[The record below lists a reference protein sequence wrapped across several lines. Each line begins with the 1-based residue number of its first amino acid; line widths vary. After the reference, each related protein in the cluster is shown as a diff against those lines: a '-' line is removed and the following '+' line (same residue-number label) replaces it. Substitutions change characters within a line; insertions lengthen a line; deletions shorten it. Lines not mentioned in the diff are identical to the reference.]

1 MLQDPRSI
9 VYHVVDN
16 DFGGRHVVDE
26 SGDAS
31 HEPWSDR
38 REIVSEH
45 PESFKMSVQLTALPK
60 TCWGTSRAR
69 CNGE

>member
-9 VYHVVDN
+9 VYHVVDD
-16 DFGGRHVVDE
+16 DFCGKHVVDE

-38 REIVSEH
+38 RGGGVSEH
-45 PESFKMSVQLTALPK
+45 SEVFK
-60 TCWGTSRAR
+60 CWS
-69 CNGE
+69 NSPPFQ

>member
-1 MLQDPRSI
+1 M
-9 VYHVVDN
+9 
-16 DFGGRHVVDE
+16 DE

-45 PESFKMSVQLTALPK
+45 SESFKMLVTLTALPV